1 MRDQALHIRVRSCP
15 AGGLLL
21 YLASITVPGLSS
33 VSYQVRSGSVVTRTM
48 IEIAVRTP
56 SRATAASDRSR
67 GGSHQKVLEHFPHVQ
82 DETSNYYVPIRCS
95 AARYTVIGSFSRI
108 ARDRVNGAA
117 SLTSDRFANLP
128 R

>member
-1 MRDQALHIRVRSCP
+1 MRYALRRYVRSCP

-21 YLASITVPGLSS
+21 YLASITVTGLSS
-33 VSYQVRSGSVVTRTM
+33 VSYQVRCGSMVTSTM
-48 IEIAVRTP
+48 IEIAGRTP

-67 GGSHQKVLEHFPHVQ
+67 DRSHQKVLEHFPHVQ
-82 DETSNYYVPIRCS
+82 DETSNDDVPIRCS
-95 AARYTVIGSFSRI
+95 TARYTVIGSFSRI

>member
-1 MRDQALHIRVRSCP
+1 M
-15 AGGLLL
+15 
-21 YLASITVPGLSS
+21 
-33 VSYQVRSGSVVTRTM
+33 VTSTM
-48 IEIAVRTP
+48 IEIAGRTP

-67 GGSHQKVLEHFPHVQ
+67 GRSHQKVLEHFPHVQ
-82 DETSNYYVPIRCS
+82 DETSNDDVPIRCS
-95 AARYTVIGSFSRI
+95 TARYTIGSFSRI